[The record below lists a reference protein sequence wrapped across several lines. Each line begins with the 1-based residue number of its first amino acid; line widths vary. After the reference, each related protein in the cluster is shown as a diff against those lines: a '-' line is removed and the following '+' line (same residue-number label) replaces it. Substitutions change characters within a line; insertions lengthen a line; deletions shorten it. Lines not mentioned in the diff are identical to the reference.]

1 MDKDNPLDKRSQ
13 HDLMHLGQL
22 VASSLPLMEKEKGL
36 LGKLEMCLEEQ
47 NKRFTYP
54 ENKDNVIHVD
64 FKKERHNGNV

>member
-1 MDKDNPLDKRSQ
+1 
-13 HDLMHLGQL
+13 
-22 VASSLPLMEKEKGL
+22 MEKEKGL

-64 FKKERHNGNV
+64 FKKERYNGNV